1 MPNSSNSSMCNSN
14 SNGKVV
20 DGRIVVI
27 GAGVAGVAM
36 ASALQTAGLDF
47 VVYERNAGVG
57 GLWFQNYPGASGTSK
72 RTRERERVSL
82 LCRSNE

>member
-1 MPNSSNSSMCNSN
+1 MCNSN

-36 ASALQTAGLDF
+36 ASALRTAGLDF

-72 RTRERERVSL
+72 PTRERVSL
-82 LCRSNE
+82 LRRSNE